1 MKKKIIGILL
11 AVTLTVSQAGIVVYA
26 EDVTWE
32 DEFTQ
37 MDEADESETPEAD
50 VAWDGESEISETED
64 DEEQVEVTEEDTE
77 AVVEETNTET
87 EESPVSEESL
97 FSDGVGELFSS
108 GDTIVYDADEM
119 EPFKSRTLKEVAD
132 EYAKARYAGAT
143 YSNSDSSTWYQEPC
157 STSAPY
163 AAGVL
168 TQDTHTAMTAMTN
181 FYRWLSGLNSLKN
194 SSTHSDSLQVQAL
207 VRNFEFSH
215 WVSDS
220 SKPADMSDEM
230 WNAGAPCRHNILA
243 RGYTPQGAITGW
255 MNEGY
260 SLRSQSWDTTG
271 HRYAL
276 IEASLSDV
284 QYGFSGGIAIGAD
297 VASGNTSD
305 LPFSAFPAPGYMPS
319 RLVSP
324 SSSAWSVRINK
335 NTLKIADSTKVTAV
349 ITNLNTGNSYEC
361 TKENGKL
368 RVSGV
373 EIDMVQPSD
382 YSGSRYT
389 DSYRVQITGLQDAAT
404 GSEAQISYTT
414 RFADI
419 TEEMPSYVTSVTAD
433 AREYVIYKTMDNI
446 ESIKKVAA
454 ILPKQVWATAESGKK
469 IRVSVKGEWEINE
482 ADKCFVNSADPSGLP
497 ENITDKNHLLDEVKV
512 PYKISDDY
520 YDSYNTLYIS
530 PQKVKEG
537 ENIELGVYRTNIS
550 TDTSQIYKLTAKED
564 GTYSAV
570 KKYDS
575 SESPEFDKEASD
587 ASVYSATHI
596 YKKSGVTLDDA
607 GEYIS
612 VYYSSSSQSRIYV
625 CRATKTLEVEH
636 THTWDEG
643 KITKE
648 ATCTQKGEK
657 TYTCNACGA
666 TKTEEIPL
674 SEHKEVKDAA
684 VESTC
689 TKAGKTEGSHCSVCG
704 KIFKEQKETP
714 LKDHTWDEGKIT
726 KEATCT
732 QKGEKTYTCNACG
745 ATKTEEIP
753 LSEHKEV
760 KDAAVES
767 TCTKAGKTEGSHCSV
782 CGKIFKEQKETPL
795 KDHTWDEGKI
805 TKAST
810 CTKKGTKTFTCTVC
824 GKTRNQEV
832 SVVAHKFTTWKTTTA
847 ATALA
852 PAKQTHKC
860 STCGKTETRN
870 YGNKLKPSIKVN
882 ISSILLKT
890 SQKTTLLRVSGLAK
904 GDSIVSWKSSNTNIA
919 KVYGRSNG
927 TCTIQ
932 AGTRSGKAIITIA
945 LRSGLKKNITV
956 TVQKTTV
963 KTTKITGVATSLKLK
978 RNQKAT
984 LKPVLQPLTS
994 GEKITYK
1001 SSNTKIAI
1009 VNSKGQI
1016 TARSKGTATITVT
1029 SGRKSVRCK
1038 VIVN

>member
-77 AVVEETNTET
+77 AGVEETNTET
-87 EESPVSEESL
+87 EESPVSEEESL

-284 QYGFSGGIAIGAD
+284 QYGFSGGIAIGAG

-382 YSGSRYT
+382 YSGSRYI

-537 ENIELGVYRTNIS
+537 KNIELGVYRTNIS

-643 KITKE
+643 KITK
-648 ATCTQKGEK
+648 
-657 TYTCNACGA
+657 
-666 TKTEEIPL
+666 
-674 SEHKEVKDAA
+674 
-684 VESTC
+684 
-689 TKAGKTEGSHCSVCG
+689 
-704 KIFKEQKETP
+704 
-714 LKDHTWDEGKIT
+714 
-726 KEATCT
+726 
-732 QKGEKTYTCNACG
+732 
-745 ATKTEEIP
+745 
-753 LSEHKEV
+753 
-760 KDAAVES
+760 
-767 TCTKAGKTEGSHCSV
+767 
-782 CGKIFKEQKETPL
+782 
-795 KDHTWDEGKI
+795 
-805 TKAST
+805 AST

-890 SQKTTLLRVSGLAK
+890 RQKTTLLRVSGLAK

>member
-11 AVTLTVSQAGIVVYA
+11 AATMTVSQAEIAVYA
-26 EDVTWE
+26 EDITWE
-32 DEFTQ
+32 DEFAQ
-37 MDEADESETPEAD
+37 VDEADEPADSEAD
-50 VAWDGESEISETED
+50 VIWDGESETENN
-64 DEEQVEVTEEDTE
+64 EEQVEVTEEDTE
-77 AVVEETNTET
+77 AGAEETNTET
-87 EESPVSEESL
+87 EESPVSEEESL

-657 TYTCNACGA
+657 TYTCSACGA

-704 KIFKEQKETP
+704 KILKEQKETP

-732 QKGEKTYTCNACG
+732 QKGEKTYTCSACG

-782 CGKIFKEQKETPL
+782 CGKILKEQKETPL

>member
-77 AVVEETNTET
+77 AGVEETNTET
-87 EESPVSEESL
+87 EESPVSEEESL

-284 QYGFSGGIAIGAD
+284 QYGFSGGIAIGAG

-643 KITKE
+643 KITK
-648 ATCTQKGEK
+648 
-657 TYTCNACGA
+657 
-666 TKTEEIPL
+666 
-674 SEHKEVKDAA
+674 
-684 VESTC
+684 
-689 TKAGKTEGSHCSVCG
+689 
-704 KIFKEQKETP
+704 
-714 LKDHTWDEGKIT
+714 
-726 KEATCT
+726 
-732 QKGEKTYTCNACG
+732 
-745 ATKTEEIP
+745 
-753 LSEHKEV
+753 
-760 KDAAVES
+760 
-767 TCTKAGKTEGSHCSV
+767 
-782 CGKIFKEQKETPL
+782 
-795 KDHTWDEGKI
+795 
-805 TKAST
+805 AST
-810 CTKKGTKTFTCTVC
+810 CTKKGAKTFTCTVC

-832 SVVAHKFTTWKTTTA
+832 SVVAHKFTAWKTTTA

-852 PAKQTHKC
+852 SAKQTHKC

>member
-50 VAWDGESEISETED
+50 VTWDGESEISETED

-77 AVVEETNTET
+77 AGVEETNTET
-87 EESPVSEESL
+87 EESPVSEEESL

-284 QYGFSGGIAIGAD
+284 QYGFSGGIAIGAG

-537 ENIELGVYRTNIS
+537 KNIELGVYRTNIS

-643 KITKE
+643 KITK
-648 ATCTQKGEK
+648 
-657 TYTCNACGA
+657 
-666 TKTEEIPL
+666 
-674 SEHKEVKDAA
+674 
-684 VESTC
+684 
-689 TKAGKTEGSHCSVCG
+689 
-704 KIFKEQKETP
+704 
-714 LKDHTWDEGKIT
+714 
-726 KEATCT
+726 
-732 QKGEKTYTCNACG
+732 
-745 ATKTEEIP
+745 
-753 LSEHKEV
+753 
-760 KDAAVES
+760 
-767 TCTKAGKTEGSHCSV
+767 
-782 CGKIFKEQKETPL
+782 
-795 KDHTWDEGKI
+795 
-805 TKAST
+805 AST

-852 PAKQTHKC
+852 SAKQTHKC

-890 SQKTTLLRVSGLAK
+890 RQKTTLLRVSGLAK

>member
-77 AVVEETNTET
+77 AGVEETNTET
-87 EESPVSEESL
+87 EESPVSEEESL

-284 QYGFSGGIAIGAD
+284 QYGFSGGIAIGAG

-648 ATCTQKGEK
+648 ATCT
-657 TYTCNACGA
+657 
-666 TKTEEIPL
+666 
-674 SEHKEVKDAA
+674 
-684 VESTC
+684 
-689 TKAGKTEGSHCSVCG
+689 
-704 KIFKEQKETP
+704 
-714 LKDHTWDEGKIT
+714 
-726 KEATCT
+726 
-732 QKGEKTYTCNACG
+732 
-745 ATKTEEIP
+745 
-753 LSEHKEV
+753 
-760 KDAAVES
+760 
-767 TCTKAGKTEGSHCSV
+767 
-782 CGKIFKEQKETPL
+782 
-795 KDHTWDEGKI
+795 
-805 TKAST
+805 
-810 CTKKGTKTFTCTVC
+810 KKGTKTFTCTVC

-852 PAKQTHKC
+852 SAKQTHKC

-1029 SGRKSVRCK
+1029 SGRKSVKCK

>member
-11 AVTLTVSQAGIVVYA
+11 AATMTVSQAEIAVYA
-26 EDVTWE
+26 EDITWE
-32 DEFTQ
+32 DEFAQ
-37 MDEADESETPEAD
+37 VDEADEPADSEAD
-50 VAWDGESEISETED
+50 VIWDGESETENN
-64 DEEQVEVTEEDTE
+64 EEQVEVTEEDTE
-77 AVVEETNTET
+77 AGAEETNTET
-87 EESPVSEESL
+87 EESPVSEEESL

-657 TYTCNACGA
+657 TYTCSACGA

-704 KIFKEQKETP
+704 KILKEQKETP
-714 LKDHTWDEGKIT
+714 LKDHTWDK
-726 KEATCT
+726 
-732 QKGEKTYTCNACG
+732 
-745 ATKTEEIP
+745 
-753 LSEHKEV
+753 
-760 KDAAVES
+760 
-767 TCTKAGKTEGSHCSV
+767 
-782 CGKIFKEQKETPL
+782 
-795 KDHTWDEGKI
+795 GKI

-852 PAKQTHKC
+852 SAKQTHKC

>member
-50 VAWDGESEISETED
+50 VTWDGESEISETED

-77 AVVEETNTET
+77 AGEEETNTET
-87 EESPVSEESL
+87 EESPVSEEESL

-643 KITKE
+643 KITK
-648 ATCTQKGEK
+648 
-657 TYTCNACGA
+657 
-666 TKTEEIPL
+666 
-674 SEHKEVKDAA
+674 
-684 VESTC
+684 
-689 TKAGKTEGSHCSVCG
+689 
-704 KIFKEQKETP
+704 
-714 LKDHTWDEGKIT
+714 
-726 KEATCT
+726 
-732 QKGEKTYTCNACG
+732 
-745 ATKTEEIP
+745 
-753 LSEHKEV
+753 
-760 KDAAVES
+760 
-767 TCTKAGKTEGSHCSV
+767 
-782 CGKIFKEQKETPL
+782 
-795 KDHTWDEGKI
+795 
-805 TKAST
+805 AST

-832 SVVAHKFTTWKTTTA
+832 SVVAHKFTAWKTTTA

-852 PAKQTHKC
+852 SAKQTHKC

-870 YGNKLKPSIKVN
+870 YGNKLKPSITVN

-890 SQKTTLLRVSGLAK
+890 RQKTTLLRVSGLAK

>member
-77 AVVEETNTET
+77 AGVEETNTET
-87 EESPVSEESL
+87 EESPVSEEESL

-643 KITKE
+643 KIT
-648 ATCTQKGEK
+648 T
-657 TYTCNACGA
+657 
-666 TKTEEIPL
+666 
-674 SEHKEVKDAA
+674 
-684 VESTC
+684 
-689 TKAGKTEGSHCSVCG
+689 
-704 KIFKEQKETP
+704 
-714 LKDHTWDEGKIT
+714 
-726 KEATCT
+726 
-732 QKGEKTYTCNACG
+732 
-745 ATKTEEIP
+745 
-753 LSEHKEV
+753 
-760 KDAAVES
+760 
-767 TCTKAGKTEGSHCSV
+767 
-782 CGKIFKEQKETPL
+782 
-795 KDHTWDEGKI
+795 
-805 TKAST
+805 AST

-852 PAKQTHKC
+852 SAKQTHKC

>member
-50 VAWDGESEISETED
+50 VTWDGESEISETED

-77 AVVEETNTET
+77 AGEEETNTET
-87 EESPVSEESL
+87 EESPVSEEESL

-284 QYGFSGGIAIGAD
+284 QYGFSGGIAIGAG

-497 ENITDKNHLLDEVKV
+497 KNITDKNHLLDEVKV

-643 KITKE
+643 KIT
-648 ATCTQKGEK
+648 T
-657 TYTCNACGA
+657 
-666 TKTEEIPL
+666 
-674 SEHKEVKDAA
+674 
-684 VESTC
+684 
-689 TKAGKTEGSHCSVCG
+689 
-704 KIFKEQKETP
+704 
-714 LKDHTWDEGKIT
+714 
-726 KEATCT
+726 
-732 QKGEKTYTCNACG
+732 
-745 ATKTEEIP
+745 
-753 LSEHKEV
+753 
-760 KDAAVES
+760 
-767 TCTKAGKTEGSHCSV
+767 
-782 CGKIFKEQKETPL
+782 
-795 KDHTWDEGKI
+795 
-805 TKAST
+805 AST

-890 SQKTTLLRVSGLAK
+890 RQKTTLLRVSGLAK

>member
-50 VAWDGESEISETED
+50 VTWDGESEISETED

-77 AVVEETNTET
+77 AGEEETNTET
-87 EESPVSEESL
+87 EESPVSEEESL

-132 EYAKARYAGAT
+132 EYAKTRYAGAT

-168 TQDTHTAMTAMTN
+168 TQDTHTTMTAMTN

-643 KITKE
+643 KIT
-648 ATCTQKGEK
+648 T
-657 TYTCNACGA
+657 
-666 TKTEEIPL
+666 
-674 SEHKEVKDAA
+674 
-684 VESTC
+684 
-689 TKAGKTEGSHCSVCG
+689 
-704 KIFKEQKETP
+704 
-714 LKDHTWDEGKIT
+714 
-726 KEATCT
+726 
-732 QKGEKTYTCNACG
+732 
-745 ATKTEEIP
+745 
-753 LSEHKEV
+753 
-760 KDAAVES
+760 
-767 TCTKAGKTEGSHCSV
+767 
-782 CGKIFKEQKETPL
+782 
-795 KDHTWDEGKI
+795 
-805 TKAST
+805 AST

-852 PAKQTHKC
+852 SAKQTHKC
-860 STCGKTETRN
+860 SICGKTETRN

-890 SQKTTLLRVSGLAK
+890 RQKTTLLRVSGLAK

>member
-1 MKKKIIGILL
+1 MKKIIGILL

-50 VAWDGESEISETED
+50 VTWDGESEISETED

-77 AVVEETNTET
+77 AGEEETTTET
-87 EESPVSEESL
+87 EESPVSEEESL

-194 SSTHSDSLQVQAL
+194 TSTHSDSLQVQAL

-230 WNAGAPCRHNILA
+230 WNAGTPCRHNILA

-643 KITKE
+643 KITK
-648 ATCTQKGEK
+648 
-657 TYTCNACGA
+657 
-666 TKTEEIPL
+666 
-674 SEHKEVKDAA
+674 
-684 VESTC
+684 
-689 TKAGKTEGSHCSVCG
+689 
-704 KIFKEQKETP
+704 
-714 LKDHTWDEGKIT
+714 
-726 KEATCT
+726 
-732 QKGEKTYTCNACG
+732 
-745 ATKTEEIP
+745 
-753 LSEHKEV
+753 
-760 KDAAVES
+760 
-767 TCTKAGKTEGSHCSV
+767 
-782 CGKIFKEQKETPL
+782 
-795 KDHTWDEGKI
+795 
-805 TKAST
+805 AST

-852 PAKQTHKC
+852 SAKQTHKC

-870 YGNKLKPSIKVN
+870 HGNKLKPSIKVN

>member
-50 VAWDGESEISETED
+50 VTWDGESEISETED

-77 AVVEETNTET
+77 AGEEETNTET
-87 EESPVSEESL
+87 EESPVSEEESL

-230 WNAGAPCRHNILA
+230 WNAGAPCRHNILE

-643 KITKE
+643 KITK
-648 ATCTQKGEK
+648 
-657 TYTCNACGA
+657 
-666 TKTEEIPL
+666 
-674 SEHKEVKDAA
+674 
-684 VESTC
+684 
-689 TKAGKTEGSHCSVCG
+689 
-704 KIFKEQKETP
+704 
-714 LKDHTWDEGKIT
+714 
-726 KEATCT
+726 
-732 QKGEKTYTCNACG
+732 
-745 ATKTEEIP
+745 
-753 LSEHKEV
+753 
-760 KDAAVES
+760 
-767 TCTKAGKTEGSHCSV
+767 
-782 CGKIFKEQKETPL
+782 
-795 KDHTWDEGKI
+795 
-805 TKAST
+805 AST
-810 CTKKGTKTFTCTVC
+810 CTKKGTKTVTCTVC

-852 PAKQTHKC
+852 SAKQTHKC

-963 KTTKITGVATSLKLK
+963 KTTKSTGVATSLKLK

>member
-50 VAWDGESEISETED
+50 VVWDGESEISETED

-77 AVVEETNTET
+77 AGVEETNTET
-87 EESPVSEESL
+87 EESPVSEEESL

-284 QYGFSGGIAIGAD
+284 QYGFSGGIAIGAG

-537 ENIELGVYRTNIS
+537 KNIELGVYRTNIS

-625 CRATKTLEVEH
+625 CRATKTIEVEH

-648 ATCTQKGEK
+648 A
-657 TYTCNACGA
+657 
-666 TKTEEIPL
+666 
-674 SEHKEVKDAA
+674 
-684 VESTC
+684 
-689 TKAGKTEGSHCSVCG
+689 
-704 KIFKEQKETP
+704 
-714 LKDHTWDEGKIT
+714 
-726 KEATCT
+726 
-732 QKGEKTYTCNACG
+732 
-745 ATKTEEIP
+745 
-753 LSEHKEV
+753 
-760 KDAAVES
+760 
-767 TCTKAGKTEGSHCSV
+767 
-782 CGKIFKEQKETPL
+782 
-795 KDHTWDEGKI
+795 
-805 TKAST
+805 T

-852 PAKQTHKC
+852 SAKQTHKC

>member
-77 AVVEETNTET
+77 AGVEETNTET
-87 EESPVSEESL
+87 EESPVSEEESL

-537 ENIELGVYRTNIS
+537 KNIELGVYRTNIS

-643 KITKE
+643 KIT
-648 ATCTQKGEK
+648 T
-657 TYTCNACGA
+657 
-666 TKTEEIPL
+666 
-674 SEHKEVKDAA
+674 
-684 VESTC
+684 
-689 TKAGKTEGSHCSVCG
+689 
-704 KIFKEQKETP
+704 
-714 LKDHTWDEGKIT
+714 
-726 KEATCT
+726 
-732 QKGEKTYTCNACG
+732 
-745 ATKTEEIP
+745 
-753 LSEHKEV
+753 
-760 KDAAVES
+760 
-767 TCTKAGKTEGSHCSV
+767 
-782 CGKIFKEQKETPL
+782 
-795 KDHTWDEGKI
+795 
-805 TKAST
+805 AST

>member
-37 MDEADESETPEAD
+37 MDEADVT
-50 VAWDGESEISETED
+50 WDGESEISETED

-77 AVVEETNTET
+77 AGEEETNTET
-87 EESPVSEESL
+87 EESPVSEEESL

-284 QYGFSGGIAIGAD
+284 QYGFSGGIAIGAG

-657 TYTCNACGA
+657 TYTCSACGA

-704 KIFKEQKETP
+704 KILKEQKDTP

-726 KEATCT
+726 T
-732 QKGEKTYTCNACG
+732 
-745 ATKTEEIP
+745 
-753 LSEHKEV
+753 
-760 KDAAVES
+760 
-767 TCTKAGKTEGSHCSV
+767 
-782 CGKIFKEQKETPL
+782 
-795 KDHTWDEGKI
+795 
-805 TKAST
+805 AST

-824 GKTRNQEV
+824 GKTKNQEV

-890 SQKTTLLRVSGLAK
+890 RQKTTLLRVSGLAK

-978 RNQKAT
+978 RNQKAI

>member
-77 AVVEETNTET
+77 AGVEETNTET
-87 EESPVSEESL
+87 EESPVSEEESL

-108 GDTIVYDADEM
+108 GNTIVYDADEM

-446 ESIKKVAA
+446 EGIKKVAA

-587 ASVYSATHI
+587 ASIYSATHI

-643 KITKE
+643 KITK
-648 ATCTQKGEK
+648 
-657 TYTCNACGA
+657 
-666 TKTEEIPL
+666 
-674 SEHKEVKDAA
+674 
-684 VESTC
+684 
-689 TKAGKTEGSHCSVCG
+689 
-704 KIFKEQKETP
+704 
-714 LKDHTWDEGKIT
+714 
-726 KEATCT
+726 
-732 QKGEKTYTCNACG
+732 
-745 ATKTEEIP
+745 
-753 LSEHKEV
+753 
-760 KDAAVES
+760 
-767 TCTKAGKTEGSHCSV
+767 
-782 CGKIFKEQKETPL
+782 
-795 KDHTWDEGKI
+795 
-805 TKAST
+805 AST

-852 PAKQTHKC
+852 SAKQTHKC
-860 STCGKTETRN
+860 STCGKTQTRN

>member
-50 VAWDGESEISETED
+50 VTWDGESEISETED

-77 AVVEETNTET
+77 AGEEETNTET
-87 EESPVSEESL
+87 EESPVSEEESL

-284 QYGFSGGIAIGAD
+284 QYGFSGGIAIGAG

-446 ESIKKVAA
+446 ESIKKVVA

-537 ENIELGVYRTNIS
+537 KNIELGVYRTNIS

-643 KITKE
+643 KITK
-648 ATCTQKGEK
+648 
-657 TYTCNACGA
+657 
-666 TKTEEIPL
+666 
-674 SEHKEVKDAA
+674 
-684 VESTC
+684 
-689 TKAGKTEGSHCSVCG
+689 
-704 KIFKEQKETP
+704 
-714 LKDHTWDEGKIT
+714 
-726 KEATCT
+726 
-732 QKGEKTYTCNACG
+732 
-745 ATKTEEIP
+745 
-753 LSEHKEV
+753 
-760 KDAAVES
+760 
-767 TCTKAGKTEGSHCSV
+767 
-782 CGKIFKEQKETPL
+782 
-795 KDHTWDEGKI
+795 
-805 TKAST
+805 AST

-852 PAKQTHKC
+852 SAKQTHKC

>member
-77 AVVEETNTET
+77 AGVEETNTET
-87 EESPVSEESL
+87 EESPVSEEESL

-284 QYGFSGGIAIGAD
+284 QYGFSGGIAIGAG

-520 YDSYNTLYIS
+520 YDSYNTLYIF

-643 KITKE
+643 KITK
-648 ATCTQKGEK
+648 
-657 TYTCNACGA
+657 
-666 TKTEEIPL
+666 
-674 SEHKEVKDAA
+674 
-684 VESTC
+684 
-689 TKAGKTEGSHCSVCG
+689 
-704 KIFKEQKETP
+704 
-714 LKDHTWDEGKIT
+714 
-726 KEATCT
+726 
-732 QKGEKTYTCNACG
+732 
-745 ATKTEEIP
+745 
-753 LSEHKEV
+753 
-760 KDAAVES
+760 
-767 TCTKAGKTEGSHCSV
+767 
-782 CGKIFKEQKETPL
+782 
-795 KDHTWDEGKI
+795 
-805 TKAST
+805 AST

-832 SVVAHKFTTWKTTTA
+832 SVVAHKFTAWKTTTA

-852 PAKQTHKC
+852 SAKQTHKC

-890 SQKTTLLRVSGLAK
+890 RQKTTLLRVSGLAK

>member
-77 AVVEETNTET
+77 AGVEETNTET
-87 EESPVSEESL
+87 EESPVSEEESL

-284 QYGFSGGIAIGAD
+284 QYGFSGGIAIGAG

-305 LPFSAFPAPGYMPS
+305 LPFSVFPAPGYMPS
-319 RLVSP
+319 RLVPP

-382 YSGSRYT
+382 YSGSRYI

-643 KITKE
+643 KIT
-648 ATCTQKGEK
+648 T
-657 TYTCNACGA
+657 
-666 TKTEEIPL
+666 
-674 SEHKEVKDAA
+674 
-684 VESTC
+684 
-689 TKAGKTEGSHCSVCG
+689 
-704 KIFKEQKETP
+704 
-714 LKDHTWDEGKIT
+714 
-726 KEATCT
+726 
-732 QKGEKTYTCNACG
+732 
-745 ATKTEEIP
+745 
-753 LSEHKEV
+753 
-760 KDAAVES
+760 
-767 TCTKAGKTEGSHCSV
+767 
-782 CGKIFKEQKETPL
+782 
-795 KDHTWDEGKI
+795 
-805 TKAST
+805 AST

>member
-50 VAWDGESEISETED
+50 VTWDGESEISETED

-77 AVVEETNTET
+77 AGEEETNTET
-87 EESPVSEESL
+87 EESPVSEEESL

-284 QYGFSGGIAIGAD
+284 QYGFSGGIAIGAG

-643 KITKE
+643 KITK
-648 ATCTQKGEK
+648 
-657 TYTCNACGA
+657 
-666 TKTEEIPL
+666 
-674 SEHKEVKDAA
+674 
-684 VESTC
+684 
-689 TKAGKTEGSHCSVCG
+689 
-704 KIFKEQKETP
+704 
-714 LKDHTWDEGKIT
+714 
-726 KEATCT
+726 
-732 QKGEKTYTCNACG
+732 
-745 ATKTEEIP
+745 
-753 LSEHKEV
+753 
-760 KDAAVES
+760 
-767 TCTKAGKTEGSHCSV
+767 
-782 CGKIFKEQKETPL
+782 
-795 KDHTWDEGKI
+795 
-805 TKAST
+805 AST

-852 PAKQTHKC
+852 SAKQTHKC

-890 SQKTTLLRVSGLAK
+890 RQKTTLLRVSGLAK

>member
-50 VAWDGESEISETED
+50 VTWDGESEISETED

-77 AVVEETNTET
+77 AGVEETNTET
-87 EESPVSEESL
+87 EESPVSEEESL

-284 QYGFSGGIAIGAD
+284 QYGFSGGIAIGAG

-550 TDTSQIYKLTAKED
+550 TDTSQISKLTAKED

-636 THTWDEG
+636 THTWD
-643 KITKE
+643 K
-648 ATCTQKGEK
+648 
-657 TYTCNACGA
+657 
-666 TKTEEIPL
+666 
-674 SEHKEVKDAA
+674 
-684 VESTC
+684 
-689 TKAGKTEGSHCSVCG
+689 
-704 KIFKEQKETP
+704 
-714 LKDHTWDEGKIT
+714 
-726 KEATCT
+726 
-732 QKGEKTYTCNACG
+732 
-745 ATKTEEIP
+745 
-753 LSEHKEV
+753 
-760 KDAAVES
+760 
-767 TCTKAGKTEGSHCSV
+767 
-782 CGKIFKEQKETPL
+782 
-795 KDHTWDEGKI
+795 GKI

-852 PAKQTHKC
+852 SAKQTHKC

-890 SQKTTLLRVSGLAK
+890 RQKTTLLRVSGLAK

>member
-77 AVVEETNTET
+77 AGVEETNTET
-87 EESPVSEESL
+87 EESPVSEEESL

-284 QYGFSGGIAIGAD
+284 QYGFSGGIAIGAG

-643 KITKE
+643 KITK
-648 ATCTQKGEK
+648 
-657 TYTCNACGA
+657 
-666 TKTEEIPL
+666 
-674 SEHKEVKDAA
+674 
-684 VESTC
+684 
-689 TKAGKTEGSHCSVCG
+689 
-704 KIFKEQKETP
+704 
-714 LKDHTWDEGKIT
+714 
-726 KEATCT
+726 
-732 QKGEKTYTCNACG
+732 
-745 ATKTEEIP
+745 
-753 LSEHKEV
+753 
-760 KDAAVES
+760 
-767 TCTKAGKTEGSHCSV
+767 
-782 CGKIFKEQKETPL
+782 
-795 KDHTWDEGKI
+795 
-805 TKAST
+805 AST
-810 CTKKGTKTFTCTVC
+810 CTKKGIKTFTCTVC

-852 PAKQTHKC
+852 SAKQTHKC

>member
-77 AVVEETNTET
+77 AGVEETNTET
-87 EESPVSEESL
+87 EESPVSEEESL

-230 WNAGAPCRHNILA
+230 WNAGVPCRHNILA

-284 QYGFSGGIAIGAD
+284 QYGFSGGIAIGAG

-643 KITKE
+643 KITK
-648 ATCTQKGEK
+648 
-657 TYTCNACGA
+657 
-666 TKTEEIPL
+666 
-674 SEHKEVKDAA
+674 
-684 VESTC
+684 
-689 TKAGKTEGSHCSVCG
+689 
-704 KIFKEQKETP
+704 
-714 LKDHTWDEGKIT
+714 
-726 KEATCT
+726 
-732 QKGEKTYTCNACG
+732 
-745 ATKTEEIP
+745 
-753 LSEHKEV
+753 
-760 KDAAVES
+760 
-767 TCTKAGKTEGSHCSV
+767 
-782 CGKIFKEQKETPL
+782 
-795 KDHTWDEGKI
+795 
-805 TKAST
+805 AST

-832 SVVAHKFTTWKTTTA
+832 SVVAHKFTAWKTTTA

-852 PAKQTHKC
+852 SAKQTHKC

>member
-50 VAWDGESEISETED
+50 VTWDGESEISETED

-77 AVVEETNTET
+77 AGEEETNTET
-87 EESPVSEESL
+87 EESPVSEEESL

-284 QYGFSGGIAIGAD
+284 QYGFSGGIAIGAG

-537 ENIELGVYRTNIS
+537 KNIELGVYRTNIS

-636 THTWDEG
+636 T
-643 KITKE
+643 
-648 ATCTQKGEK
+648 
-657 TYTCNACGA
+657 
-666 TKTEEIPL
+666 
-674 SEHKEVKDAA
+674 
-684 VESTC
+684 
-689 TKAGKTEGSHCSVCG
+689 
-704 KIFKEQKETP
+704 
-714 LKDHTWDEGKIT
+714 
-726 KEATCT
+726 
-732 QKGEKTYTCNACG
+732 
-745 ATKTEEIP
+745 
-753 LSEHKEV
+753 
-760 KDAAVES
+760 
-767 TCTKAGKTEGSHCSV
+767 
-782 CGKIFKEQKETPL
+782 
-795 KDHTWDEGKI
+795 HTWDEGKI

-932 AGTRSGKAIITIA
+932 AGIRSGKAIITIA
-945 LRSGLKKNITV
+945 LRSGLKKNITA

>member
-77 AVVEETNTET
+77 AGVEETNTET
-87 EESPVSEESL
+87 EESPVSEEESL

-284 QYGFSGGIAIGAD
+284 QYGFSGGIAIGAG

-382 YSGSRYT
+382 YSGSRYI

-643 KITKE
+643 KITK
-648 ATCTQKGEK
+648 
-657 TYTCNACGA
+657 
-666 TKTEEIPL
+666 
-674 SEHKEVKDAA
+674 
-684 VESTC
+684 
-689 TKAGKTEGSHCSVCG
+689 
-704 KIFKEQKETP
+704 
-714 LKDHTWDEGKIT
+714 
-726 KEATCT
+726 
-732 QKGEKTYTCNACG
+732 
-745 ATKTEEIP
+745 
-753 LSEHKEV
+753 
-760 KDAAVES
+760 
-767 TCTKAGKTEGSHCSV
+767 
-782 CGKIFKEQKETPL
+782 
-795 KDHTWDEGKI
+795 
-805 TKAST
+805 AST

-890 SQKTTLLRVSGLAK
+890 RQKTTLLRVSGLAK

>member
-1 MKKKIIGILL
+1 M
-11 AVTLTVSQAGIVVYA
+11 
-26 EDVTWE
+26 
-32 DEFTQ
+32 
-37 MDEADESETPEAD
+37 
-50 VAWDGESEISETED
+50 AWDGESEISETED

-77 AVVEETNTET
+77 AGVEETNTET
-87 EESPVSEESL
+87 EESPVSEEESL

-284 QYGFSGGIAIGAD
+284 QYGFSGGIAIGAG

-643 KITKE
+643 KITK
-648 ATCTQKGEK
+648 
-657 TYTCNACGA
+657 
-666 TKTEEIPL
+666 
-674 SEHKEVKDAA
+674 
-684 VESTC
+684 
-689 TKAGKTEGSHCSVCG
+689 
-704 KIFKEQKETP
+704 
-714 LKDHTWDEGKIT
+714 
-726 KEATCT
+726 
-732 QKGEKTYTCNACG
+732 
-745 ATKTEEIP
+745 
-753 LSEHKEV
+753 
-760 KDAAVES
+760 
-767 TCTKAGKTEGSHCSV
+767 
-782 CGKIFKEQKETPL
+782 
-795 KDHTWDEGKI
+795 
-805 TKAST
+805 AST

-832 SVVAHKFTTWKTTTA
+832 SVVAHKFTAWKTTTA

-852 PAKQTHKC
+852 SAKQTHKC

>member
-1 MKKKIIGILL
+1 M
-11 AVTLTVSQAGIVVYA
+11 
-26 EDVTWE
+26 
-32 DEFTQ
+32 
-37 MDEADESETPEAD
+37 
-50 VAWDGESEISETED
+50 
-64 DEEQVEVTEEDTE
+64 
-77 AVVEETNTET
+77 
-87 EESPVSEESL
+87 
-97 FSDGVGELFSS
+97 
-108 GDTIVYDADEM
+108 
-119 EPFKSRTLKEVAD
+119 
-132 EYAKARYAGAT
+132 
-143 YSNSDSSTWYQEPC
+143 
-157 STSAPY
+157 
-163 AAGVL
+163 
-168 TQDTHTAMTAMTN
+168 
-181 FYRWLSGLNSLKN
+181 
-194 SSTHSDSLQVQAL
+194 
-207 VRNFEFSH
+207 
-215 WVSDS
+215 
-220 SKPADMSDEM
+220 
-230 WNAGAPCRHNILA
+230 
-243 RGYTPQGAITGW
+243 
-255 MNEGY
+255 
-260 SLRSQSWDTTG
+260 
-271 HRYAL
+271 
-276 IEASLSDV
+276 
-284 QYGFSGGIAIGAD
+284 
-297 VASGNTSD
+297 
-305 LPFSAFPAPGYMPS
+305 
-319 RLVSP
+319 
-324 SSSAWSVRINK
+324 
-335 NTLKIADSTKVTAV
+335 
-349 ITNLNTGNSYEC
+349 
-361 TKENGKL
+361 
-368 RVSGV
+368 
-373 EIDMVQPSD
+373 
-382 YSGSRYT
+382 
-389 DSYRVQITGLQDAAT
+389 
-404 GSEAQISYTT
+404 
-414 RFADI
+414 
-419 TEEMPSYVTSVTAD
+419 TAD

-446 ESIKKVAA
+446 ESITKGAA

-537 ENIELGVYRTNIS
+537 KNIELGVYRTNIS

-648 ATCTQKGEK
+648 ATCTRKGEK
-657 TYTCNACGA
+657 TYTCSVCGA

-704 KIFKEQKETP
+704 KILKEQKETP

-726 KEATCT
+726 T
-732 QKGEKTYTCNACG
+732 
-745 ATKTEEIP
+745 
-753 LSEHKEV
+753 
-760 KDAAVES
+760 
-767 TCTKAGKTEGSHCSV
+767 
-782 CGKIFKEQKETPL
+782 
-795 KDHTWDEGKI
+795 
-805 TKAST
+805 AST

-890 SQKTTLLRVSGLAK
+890 RQKTTLLRVSGLAK

>member
-50 VAWDGESEISETED
+50 VTWDGESEISETED

-77 AVVEETNTET
+77 AGEEETNTET
-87 EESPVSEESL
+87 EESPVSEEESL

-284 QYGFSGGIAIGAD
+284 QYGFSGGIAIGAG

-537 ENIELGVYRTNIS
+537 KNIELGVYRTNIS

-636 THTWDEG
+636 T
-643 KITKE
+643 
-648 ATCTQKGEK
+648 
-657 TYTCNACGA
+657 
-666 TKTEEIPL
+666 
-674 SEHKEVKDAA
+674 
-684 VESTC
+684 
-689 TKAGKTEGSHCSVCG
+689 
-704 KIFKEQKETP
+704 
-714 LKDHTWDEGKIT
+714 
-726 KEATCT
+726 
-732 QKGEKTYTCNACG
+732 
-745 ATKTEEIP
+745 
-753 LSEHKEV
+753 
-760 KDAAVES
+760 
-767 TCTKAGKTEGSHCSV
+767 
-782 CGKIFKEQKETPL
+782 
-795 KDHTWDEGKI
+795 HTWDEGKI

-945 LRSGLKKNITV
+945 LRSGLKKNITA

>member
-77 AVVEETNTET
+77 AGVEETNTET
-87 EESPVSEESL
+87 EESPVSEEESL

-284 QYGFSGGIAIGAD
+284 QYGFSGGIAIGAG

-324 SSSAWSVRINK
+324 SSSAWSARINK

-648 ATCTQKGEK
+648 ATCT
-657 TYTCNACGA
+657 
-666 TKTEEIPL
+666 
-674 SEHKEVKDAA
+674 
-684 VESTC
+684 
-689 TKAGKTEGSHCSVCG
+689 
-704 KIFKEQKETP
+704 
-714 LKDHTWDEGKIT
+714 
-726 KEATCT
+726 
-732 QKGEKTYTCNACG
+732 
-745 ATKTEEIP
+745 
-753 LSEHKEV
+753 
-760 KDAAVES
+760 
-767 TCTKAGKTEGSHCSV
+767 
-782 CGKIFKEQKETPL
+782 
-795 KDHTWDEGKI
+795 
-805 TKAST
+805 
-810 CTKKGTKTFTCTVC
+810 KKGTKTFTCTVC

-852 PAKQTHKC
+852 SAKQTHKC

-963 KTTKITGVATSLKLK
+963 KTTKIIGIATSLKLK

>member
-87 EESPVSEESL
+87 EESPVSEEESL

-163 AAGVL
+163 AVGVL

-643 KITKE
+643 KITK
-648 ATCTQKGEK
+648 
-657 TYTCNACGA
+657 
-666 TKTEEIPL
+666 
-674 SEHKEVKDAA
+674 
-684 VESTC
+684 
-689 TKAGKTEGSHCSVCG
+689 
-704 KIFKEQKETP
+704 
-714 LKDHTWDEGKIT
+714 
-726 KEATCT
+726 
-732 QKGEKTYTCNACG
+732 
-745 ATKTEEIP
+745 
-753 LSEHKEV
+753 
-760 KDAAVES
+760 
-767 TCTKAGKTEGSHCSV
+767 
-782 CGKIFKEQKETPL
+782 
-795 KDHTWDEGKI
+795 
-805 TKAST
+805 AST

-852 PAKQTHKC
+852 SAKQTHKC

>member
-77 AVVEETNTET
+77 AGVEETNTET
-87 EESPVSEESL
+87 EESPVSEEESL

-537 ENIELGVYRTNIS
+537 KNIELGVYRTNIS

-643 KITKE
+643 KITK
-648 ATCTQKGEK
+648 
-657 TYTCNACGA
+657 
-666 TKTEEIPL
+666 
-674 SEHKEVKDAA
+674 
-684 VESTC
+684 
-689 TKAGKTEGSHCSVCG
+689 
-704 KIFKEQKETP
+704 
-714 LKDHTWDEGKIT
+714 
-726 KEATCT
+726 
-732 QKGEKTYTCNACG
+732 
-745 ATKTEEIP
+745 
-753 LSEHKEV
+753 
-760 KDAAVES
+760 
-767 TCTKAGKTEGSHCSV
+767 
-782 CGKIFKEQKETPL
+782 
-795 KDHTWDEGKI
+795 
-805 TKAST
+805 AST

-847 ATALA
+847 ATALVS
-852 PAKQTHKC
+852 AKQTHKC

>member
-87 EESPVSEESL
+87 EESPVSEEESL

-643 KITKE
+643 KITK
-648 ATCTQKGEK
+648 
-657 TYTCNACGA
+657 
-666 TKTEEIPL
+666 
-674 SEHKEVKDAA
+674 
-684 VESTC
+684 
-689 TKAGKTEGSHCSVCG
+689 
-704 KIFKEQKETP
+704 
-714 LKDHTWDEGKIT
+714 
-726 KEATCT
+726 
-732 QKGEKTYTCNACG
+732 
-745 ATKTEEIP
+745 
-753 LSEHKEV
+753 
-760 KDAAVES
+760 
-767 TCTKAGKTEGSHCSV
+767 
-782 CGKIFKEQKETPL
+782 
-795 KDHTWDEGKI
+795 
-805 TKAST
+805 AST

-852 PAKQTHKC
+852 SAKQTHKC

>member
-50 VAWDGESEISETED
+50 VTWDGESEISETED

-77 AVVEETNTET
+77 AGEEETNTET
-87 EESPVSEESL
+87 EESPVSEEESL

-168 TQDTHTAMTAMTN
+168 TQDTHTTMTAMTN

-643 KITKE
+643 KITK
-648 ATCTQKGEK
+648 
-657 TYTCNACGA
+657 
-666 TKTEEIPL
+666 
-674 SEHKEVKDAA
+674 
-684 VESTC
+684 
-689 TKAGKTEGSHCSVCG
+689 
-704 KIFKEQKETP
+704 
-714 LKDHTWDEGKIT
+714 
-726 KEATCT
+726 
-732 QKGEKTYTCNACG
+732 
-745 ATKTEEIP
+745 
-753 LSEHKEV
+753 
-760 KDAAVES
+760 
-767 TCTKAGKTEGSHCSV
+767 
-782 CGKIFKEQKETPL
+782 
-795 KDHTWDEGKI
+795 
-805 TKAST
+805 AST

-832 SVVAHKFTTWKTTTA
+832 SVVAHKFTAWKTTTA

-852 PAKQTHKC
+852 SAKQTHKC
-860 STCGKTETRN
+860 SICGKTETRN

-890 SQKTTLLRVSGLAK
+890 RQKTTLLRVSGLAK

>member
-87 EESPVSEESL
+87 EESPVSEEESL

-575 SESPEFDKEASD
+575 SESPEFDKKASD

-636 THTWDEG
+636 T
-643 KITKE
+643 
-648 ATCTQKGEK
+648 
-657 TYTCNACGA
+657 
-666 TKTEEIPL
+666 
-674 SEHKEVKDAA
+674 
-684 VESTC
+684 
-689 TKAGKTEGSHCSVCG
+689 
-704 KIFKEQKETP
+704 
-714 LKDHTWDEGKIT
+714 
-726 KEATCT
+726 
-732 QKGEKTYTCNACG
+732 
-745 ATKTEEIP
+745 
-753 LSEHKEV
+753 
-760 KDAAVES
+760 
-767 TCTKAGKTEGSHCSV
+767 
-782 CGKIFKEQKETPL
+782 
-795 KDHTWDEGKI
+795 HTWDEGKI

-870 YGNKLKPSIKVN
+870 HGNKLKPSIKVN

>member
-50 VAWDGESEISETED
+50 VTWDGESEISETED

-77 AVVEETNTET
+77 AGEEETNTET
-87 EESPVSEESL
+87 EESPVSEEESL

-132 EYAKARYAGAT
+132 EYAKTRYAGAT

-168 TQDTHTAMTAMTN
+168 TQDTHTTMTAMTN

-643 KITKE
+643 KIT
-648 ATCTQKGEK
+648 T
-657 TYTCNACGA
+657 
-666 TKTEEIPL
+666 
-674 SEHKEVKDAA
+674 
-684 VESTC
+684 
-689 TKAGKTEGSHCSVCG
+689 
-704 KIFKEQKETP
+704 
-714 LKDHTWDEGKIT
+714 
-726 KEATCT
+726 
-732 QKGEKTYTCNACG
+732 
-745 ATKTEEIP
+745 
-753 LSEHKEV
+753 
-760 KDAAVES
+760 
-767 TCTKAGKTEGSHCSV
+767 
-782 CGKIFKEQKETPL
+782 
-795 KDHTWDEGKI
+795 
-805 TKAST
+805 AST

>member
-77 AVVEETNTET
+77 AGVEEINTET
-87 EESPVSEESL
+87 EESPVSEEESL

-284 QYGFSGGIAIGAD
+284 QYGFSGGIAIGAG

-643 KITKE
+643 KITK
-648 ATCTQKGEK
+648 
-657 TYTCNACGA
+657 
-666 TKTEEIPL
+666 
-674 SEHKEVKDAA
+674 
-684 VESTC
+684 
-689 TKAGKTEGSHCSVCG
+689 
-704 KIFKEQKETP
+704 
-714 LKDHTWDEGKIT
+714 
-726 KEATCT
+726 
-732 QKGEKTYTCNACG
+732 
-745 ATKTEEIP
+745 
-753 LSEHKEV
+753 
-760 KDAAVES
+760 
-767 TCTKAGKTEGSHCSV
+767 
-782 CGKIFKEQKETPL
+782 
-795 KDHTWDEGKI
+795 
-805 TKAST
+805 AST

-852 PAKQTHKC
+852 SAKQTHKC

>member
-77 AVVEETNTET
+77 AGVEETNTET
-87 EESPVSEESL
+87 EESPVSEEESL

-284 QYGFSGGIAIGAD
+284 QYGFSGGIAIGAG

-482 ADKCFVNSADPSGLP
+482 ADKCFVNSADPSGLL

-520 YDSYNTLYIS
+520 YDSYNTLYIF

-643 KITKE
+643 KITK
-648 ATCTQKGEK
+648 
-657 TYTCNACGA
+657 
-666 TKTEEIPL
+666 
-674 SEHKEVKDAA
+674 
-684 VESTC
+684 
-689 TKAGKTEGSHCSVCG
+689 
-704 KIFKEQKETP
+704 
-714 LKDHTWDEGKIT
+714 
-726 KEATCT
+726 
-732 QKGEKTYTCNACG
+732 
-745 ATKTEEIP
+745 
-753 LSEHKEV
+753 
-760 KDAAVES
+760 
-767 TCTKAGKTEGSHCSV
+767 
-782 CGKIFKEQKETPL
+782 
-795 KDHTWDEGKI
+795 
-805 TKAST
+805 AST

-852 PAKQTHKC
+852 SAKQTHKC

>member
-50 VAWDGESEISETED
+50 VTWDGESEISETED

-77 AVVEETNTET
+77 AGEEETNTET
-87 EESPVSEESL
+87 EESPVSEEESL

-612 VYYSSSSQSRIYV
+612 VYYSSSSQSRIYI

-643 KITKE
+643 KIT
-648 ATCTQKGEK
+648 T
-657 TYTCNACGA
+657 
-666 TKTEEIPL
+666 
-674 SEHKEVKDAA
+674 
-684 VESTC
+684 
-689 TKAGKTEGSHCSVCG
+689 
-704 KIFKEQKETP
+704 
-714 LKDHTWDEGKIT
+714 
-726 KEATCT
+726 
-732 QKGEKTYTCNACG
+732 
-745 ATKTEEIP
+745 
-753 LSEHKEV
+753 
-760 KDAAVES
+760 
-767 TCTKAGKTEGSHCSV
+767 
-782 CGKIFKEQKETPL
+782 
-795 KDHTWDEGKI
+795 
-805 TKAST
+805 AST

-824 GKTRNQEV
+824 GKTKNQEV

>member
-87 EESPVSEESL
+87 EESPVSEEESL

-284 QYGFSGGIAIGAD
+284 QYGFSGGIAIGAG

-382 YSGSRYT
+382 YSGSRYI

-643 KITKE
+643 KIT
-648 ATCTQKGEK
+648 T
-657 TYTCNACGA
+657 
-666 TKTEEIPL
+666 
-674 SEHKEVKDAA
+674 
-684 VESTC
+684 
-689 TKAGKTEGSHCSVCG
+689 
-704 KIFKEQKETP
+704 
-714 LKDHTWDEGKIT
+714 
-726 KEATCT
+726 
-732 QKGEKTYTCNACG
+732 
-745 ATKTEEIP
+745 
-753 LSEHKEV
+753 
-760 KDAAVES
+760 
-767 TCTKAGKTEGSHCSV
+767 
-782 CGKIFKEQKETPL
+782 
-795 KDHTWDEGKI
+795 
-805 TKAST
+805 AST

-932 AGTRSGKAIITIA
+932 AGTRSGKAVITIA